1 MKIETIEKLK
11 SVIRLLEEKKGDL
24 LIFAIFLRE
33 EPLEKWDVLV
43 AADWLN
49 SVDMDA
55 YKVVASN
62 IQQTLDSS
70 ELVQFSRVVILDQDD
85 PVVSFLLD
93 LETIKN
99 GGYKE
104 LNAGTLSEKFK
115 FVIKRAY
122 LLRSQKKIA

>member
-62 IQQTLDSS
+62 IQQALDGS

-104 LNAGTLSEKFK
+104 LNAETLSEKFK

-122 LLRSQKKIA
+122 LLRSKKK